1 MKIRLLLKRKEEVVR
16 KDMVDLNCFQM
27 NSAFFSAKQFHI
39 SEHKYDE
46 DREFYIVQLD
56 EDMEQG
62 KNYVIK
68 IKFTAILRDGL
79 KGFYR
84 SSYKNDQGETM

>member
-1 MKIRLLLKRKEEVVR
+1 ML
-16 KDMVDLNCFQM
+16 
-27 NSAFFSAKQFHI
+27 HI
-39 SEHKYDE
+39 SEHMYDE
-46 DREFYIVQLD
+46 AREFYIVQLD

-62 KNYVIK
+62 KNYTIK

-84 SSYKNDQGETM
+84 SNYKNAQGEQV